1 MAFDFFSYKSD
12 QGRFSRGLAF
22 WLLTALAYYGCRTFY
37 FFIMQWSWA
46 KENMLDQK
54 MPILDMPLNLALIVS
69 LVLFL
74 VVELVIFKLV
84 VNRPKVGDMLIE
96 TETEMKKVTWPSW
109 NDAFNSSIVVLIAVI
124 FFMILLAIS
133 DFLLSQVFD
142 YGVFGMDK

>member
-12 QGRFSRGLAF
+12 QGRFTRGLAF
-22 WLLTALAYYGCRTFY
+22 WLLTLLSCYGCQTFFY
-37 FFIMQWSWA
+37 FLHWDWA
-46 KENMLDQK
+46 KSNLLDQK
-54 MPILDMPLNLALIVS
+54 MPILNMPLNLALIIS

-74 VVELVIFKLV
+74 VIELVIYKLV
-84 VNRPKVGDMLIE
+84 VNRPKMGDLLIE

-124 FFMILLAIS
+124 FFMILLAVS